1 VPKEDDMAR
10 GRSRTA
16 PGAVT
21 KTLDLI
27 ATALETLHQETG
39 LRAGEADAL
48 RAFGELAAFQIPTR
62 GLFASGE
69 NELDVAIDR
78 IAKRHLGFKT
88 ARKAFFDA
96 TATVEP
102 FALRDHIET
111 AANDLRCVSDNAQF
125 YAGLAFG
132 VTLVEFGS
140 IDFRR
145 NAGRR

>member
-1 VPKEDDMAR
+1 MAR

-21 KTLDLI
+21 KTLELI
-27 ATALETLHQETG
+27 ATALETQHQETS

-48 RAFGELAAFQIPTR
+48 RAFGELAAFQIPIR

-78 IAKRHLGFKT
+78 IAKKHLGFKT

-96 TATVEP
+96 TAAVEP
-102 FALRDHIET
+102 FALRDRIET
-111 AANDLRCVSDNAQF
+111 AANDLRCISDTAQF

-132 VTLVEFGS
+132 VTLVEFGT

-145 NAGRR
+145 RPGRR

>member
-1 VPKEDDMAR
+1 MAR

-21 KTLDLI
+21 QSLELI
-27 ATALETLHQETG
+27 ATALEKHHQETG
-39 LRAGEADAL
+39 FRSGESDAL

-62 GLFASGE
+62 GLFASSE
-69 NELDVAIDR
+69 SDLDVAIDR
-78 IAKRHLGFKT
+78 IAKKHLGFKT
-88 ARKAFFDA
+88 ARKEFFDA
-96 TATVEP
+96 TAKVEP
-102 FALRDHIET
+102 FAMRDRIET
-111 AANDLRCVSDNAQF
+111 AANDMRSISDTAQF

-145 NAGRR
+145 RAGRR